1 MTLHFTLF
9 LSFIIAISAST
20 HLGAVFAPISFS
32 IRDATPPLHIP
43 LPAQNISIPIDHFN
57 ASDNRA
63 YYNRFWVN
71 STFYRPGTG
80 APVIF
85 YDFGENGVID
95 SVASVFLQEA
105 YSTTSNVM
113 QIARRFN
120 ALVVGW

>member
-1 MTLHFTLF
+1 M
-9 LSFIIAISAST
+9 
-20 HLGAVFAPISFS
+20 
-32 IRDATPPLHIP
+32 
-43 LPAQNISIPIDHFN
+43 PIDHFN

-63 YYNRFWVN
+63 YHNRFWVN
-71 STFYRPGTG
+71 STFYRPETG

-85 YDFGENGVID
+85 YDFGENGVTD

-105 YSTTSNVM
+105 YNTTSNVM